1 MKDFNFII
9 KNIIFRRKM
18 RVKELSFYG
27 EVALTLYKQFQKRLS
42 LLPVT
47 MNILTF
53 KSRVMGHGFS
63 V

>member
-1 MKDFNFII
+1 
-9 KNIIFRRKM
+9 M